1 MGLRSTLLFISVI
14 IIGLC
19 LSLYVQTGQEGK
31 ALNWDHYENQE
42 LGPERAI
49 SLADLNQKLVP
60 YRLES
65 LIQEILE
72 RNRLLGQKTRVM
84 QLYSSN
90 GRILMELRKL
100 FPDLELYGINKEKT
114 HQFYRRESFIPTAL
128 KFELFN
134 KDELQTVELPYI
146 VFEDL
151 DFGGRIPY
159 AEKKFDL
166 IFSDEVIGKIKYKFE
181 LFDEVLRVLRPEG
194 LSLHTD
200 VAGIKVYSR
209 GAILELRDAL
219 GEFRRRGIEINLL
232 ENRSGLR
239 FRRPEGDVS
248 FPVTPHQELPSSAQG
263 LSQELK
269 RPDMGYN
276 LRP

>member
-1 MGLRSTLLFISVI
+1 MGLRSILLFISVI
-14 IIGLC
+14 TIGLC
-19 LSLYVQTGQEGK
+19 LSLYVQTGQQGQT
-31 ALNWDHYENQE
+31 LNWDHYENQE
-42 LGPERAI
+42 LGPQRAV
-49 SLADLNQKLVP
+49 SLAEFNQKIVP

-84 QLYSSN
+84 QLNSGN

-100 FPDLELYGINKEKT
+100 FPDLELYGINREKT
-114 HQFYRRESFIPTAL
+114 HQFYRRESFITTAL

-134 KDELQTVELPYI
+134 KEELQNVELPYMI
-146 VFEDL
+146 FEDL

-159 AEKKFDL
+159 HDKKFDI
-166 IFSDEVIGKIKYKFE
+166 IFSEETIGKIKYKFE
-181 LFDEVLRVLRPEG
+181 LFDEILRVLRPQG

-200 VAGIKVYSR
+200 VTGIKVYSR
-209 GAILELRDAL
+209 GAILDLRDAL
-219 GEFRRRGIEINLL
+219 GEFRRKGIEINLL

-239 FRRPEGDVS
+239 FRRPDNDIF
-248 FPVTPHQELPSSAQG
+248 FPVTPHQEMPLSALG

-276 LRP
+276 LRH

>member
-1 MGLRSTLLFISVI
+1 MLLFISVI
-14 IIGLC
+14 IIGFC
-19 LSLYVQTGQEGK
+19 LSLYVQTGQEGRT
-31 ALNWDHYENQE
+31 LNWDHYENQKPDAQRM
-42 LGPERAI
+42 L
-49 SLADLNQKLVP
+49 SLEEFNQKIVP

-65 LIQEILE
+65 LIQEISE

-84 QLYSSN
+84 QLNSGN

-100 FPDLELYGINKEKT
+100 FPELELYGVNREKT

-134 KDELQTVELPYI
+134 KDELQNIELPYI

-159 AEKKFDL
+159 DDKKFDL
-166 IFSDEVIGKIKYKFE
+166 IFSEETVGKIKYKFE
-181 LFDEVLRVLRPEG
+181 LFDEILRVLRPQG

-200 VAGIKVYSR
+200 VTGIQVYSR
-209 GAILELRDAL
+209 GAILDLRDAL

-239 FRRPEGDVS
+239 FRRPDIDME
-248 FPVTPHQELPSSAQG
+248 FPVTPHQEMPASALGLP
-263 LSQELK
+263 QELK

-276 LRP
+276 LRQ